1 MRFME
6 NYIVVDIRHFQK
18 KIDEFRMLRNK
29 AFEEGSFETA
39 QWIDGKITTMKE
51 IMGNSTPL
59 EDIVSDAFDV
69 ASNRMYLGYDNT
81 KDKEEYIKN
90 FTIHQIK

>member
-1 MRFME
+1 ME

-18 KIDEFRMLRNK
+18 KIDEFRILRNK

-81 KDKEEYIKN
+81 EDKEEYIKN
-90 FTIHQIK
+90 FTINQPK

>member
-1 MRFME
+1 MIE
-6 NYIVVDIRHFQK
+6 NYIVVNIRQYQK

-29 AFEEGSFETA
+29 ALEEGSFETA
-39 QWIDGKITTMKE
+39 QWIDGRITAIKE
-51 IMGNSTPL
+51 IIGNSTPL
-59 EDIVSDAFDV
+59 KDIVSDAFDV

-81 KDKEEYIKN
+81 EDKEEYIKN

>member
-1 MRFME
+1 ME

-18 KIDEFRMLRNK
+18 KIDEFRILRNK

-81 KDKEEYIKN
+81 EDKEEYIKN
-90 FTIHQIK
+90 FTINQTK

>member
-1 MRFME
+1 ME

-18 KIDEFRMLRNK
+18 KIDEFRILRNK

-51 IMGNSTPL
+51 IMDNSTPL

-81 KDKEEYIKN
+81 EDKEEYIKN
-90 FTIHQIK
+90 FTINKTK

>member
-1 MRFME
+1 MD

-29 AFEEGSFETA
+29 ALEENSFETA

-59 EDIVSDAFDV
+59 EVIVSDVFDT
-69 ASNRMYLGYDNT
+69 AITGMYLGYDNT
-81 KDKEEYIKN
+81 KDKEDYIKN
-90 FTIHQIK
+90 FTIHEIK

>member
-1 MRFME
+1 ME

-18 KIDEFRMLRNK
+18 KIDEFRILRNK

-81 KDKEEYIKN
+81 EDKEEYIKN
-90 FTIHQIK
+90 FTINKTK

>member
-81 KDKEEYIKN
+81 KDKEDYIKN

>member
-1 MRFME
+1 ME

-18 KIDEFRMLRNK
+18 KIDEFRILRNK

-69 ASNRMYLGYDNT
+69 ASIRMYLGYDNT
-81 KDKEEYIKN
+81 EDKEEYIKN
-90 FTIHQIK
+90 FTINQTK

>member
-1 MRFME
+1 ME

-29 AFEEGSFETA
+29 ALEEESFETA

-51 IMGNSTPL
+51 IIGNSTPL
-59 EDIVSDAFDV
+59 EVIVSDVFDV
-69 ASNRMYLGYDNT
+69 ATTGMYLGYDNT
-81 KDKEEYIKN
+81 EDKEDYIKN
-90 FTIHQIK
+90 FTIYQIK

>member
-1 MRFME
+1 MD

-29 AFEEGSFETA
+29 ALEEKSFETA

-51 IMGNSTPL
+51 IIGNSTPL
-59 EDIVSDAFDV
+59 EVIVSDTFDV
-69 ASNRMYLGYDNT
+69 ASAGMHLGYDNT
-81 KDKEEYIKN
+81 KDKEDYIKN

>member
-1 MRFME
+1 ME

-18 KIDEFRMLRNK
+18 KIDEFRILRNK

-81 KDKEEYIKN
+81 EDKEEYIKN
-90 FTIHQIK
+90 FTIHQVK

>member
-1 MRFME
+1 ME

-18 KIDEFRMLRNK
+18 KIDEFRILRNK

-39 QWIDGKITTMKE
+39 LWIDGKITTMKE
-51 IMGNSTPL
+51 FMGNSTPL

-81 KDKEEYIKN
+81 EDKEEYIKN
-90 FTIHQIK
+90 FTINKTK

>member
-1 MRFME
+1 ME

-18 KIDEFRMLRNK
+18 KIDEFRILRNK

-81 KDKEEYIKN
+81 KDKEDYIKN

>member
-1 MRFME
+1 ME

-18 KIDEFRMLRNK
+18 KIDEFRILRNK

-81 KDKEEYIKN
+81 EDNEEYIKN
-90 FTIHQIK
+90 FTIHQVK

>member
-1 MRFME
+1 ME

-81 KDKEEYIKN
+81 EDKEEYIKN
-90 FTIHQIK
+90 FTINKTK

>member
-18 KIDEFRMLRNK
+18 KIDEFRILRNK

-81 KDKEEYIKN
+81 EDKEEYIKN
-90 FTIHQIK
+90 FTINKTK

>member
-1 MRFME
+1 ME

-81 KDKEEYIKN
+81 KDKEDYIKN